1 MSCKYSKVGVSRRA
15 FLSGTAAAGVVAA
28 SPFTWAAEEK
38 KLNSQIA
45 AAQASIAAPK
55 GKMGIPGPYPGRVIE
70 VHHPGSLKDSRRV
83 LYQRRNRAAYYT
95 DRDADVVQ
103 AMIDRG
109 MKDLVG
115 SDDATEA
122 WRNFFASGDRVGI
135 KVVPVGAPDSISSHE
150 VVDAVVKGLN
160 SAGVRN
166 RDILL
171 VERYKRQ
178 FLRCAYDK
186 AAPSGV
192 GWECSSFEYGNAQ
205 LDIDGKH
212 PTIKGA
218 SYRGV
223 VGYDRDVYR
232 ELPYCQTPDIH
243 DPNDDRRFR
252 SHLSKIVTQKV
263 DKIIN
268 IPVLKDHGSAGV
280 TLALKNLS
288 HGFVNNVAR
297 SHVVLFREAEEMP
310 AWASLNQCNSFIP
323 AMVALPQIREKVVLN
338 IMDGLVGTWE
348 GGPGG
353 GETWQ
358 YKSLFFATDPVAM
371 DHIGWEIIDAKRAQV
386 GWPGVAEMG
395 HTGKMG
401 YKRGDKPSWEQFHSR
416 HPQHIPLAAM
426 LGLGVFDK
434 EKITHQRID
443 LA

>member
-1 MSCKYSKVGVSRRA
+1 MSCKYSKNGVSRRA

-28 SPFTWAAEEK
+28 SPIAWAADAK
-38 KLNSQIA
+38 NSGSPVGSR
-45 AAQASIAAPK
+45 QAPIEAPQ

-70 VHHPGSLKDSRRV
+70 VNHPGSLKDSRRV
-83 LYQRRNRAAYYT
+83 LYQRRNSAGYYT
-95 DRDADVVQ
+95 DRDPEVVQ
-103 AMIDRG
+103 AMMDRG
-109 MKDLVG
+109 MMDLVG

-122 WRNFFASGDRVGI
+122 WRSLFAPADRVGI

-150 VVDAVVKGLN
+150 VVDSIVKGLE
-160 SAGVRN
+160 SAGVRR

-171 VERYKRQ
+171 VERYKEQ
-178 FLRCAYDK
+178 FLRCKYDE

-192 GWECSSFEYGNAQ
+192 RWECSSFEYDDSQ

-212 PTIKGA
+212 ATIKDA
-218 SYRGV
+218 NYRGV
-223 VGYDRDVYR
+223 VGYDADVYR
-232 ELPYCQTPDIH
+232 EMPYCQTPDIH
-243 DPNDDRRFR
+243 DPSDDRRFR

-268 IPVLKDHGSAGV
+268 VPVLKDHGSAGV

-310 AWASLNQCNSFIP
+310 AWASLNQCNDFIP
-323 AMVALPQIREKVVLN
+323 AIVSMPLLREKVVLN
-338 IMDGLVGTWE
+338 VMDGLVGTWE

-371 DHIGWEIIDAKRAQV
+371 DHVGWEIIDAKRAQE

-395 HTGKMG
+395 HTAQMG
-401 YKRGDKPSWEQFHSR
+401 FKRGDKPSWEQFHSR
-416 HPQHIPLAAM
+416 HPQHIPLAGL

-434 EKITHQRID
+434 EKITHQRVD
-443 LA
+443 LS